1 MEVGQEKGAN
11 HTSQV
16 PFDLVVAI
24 EARPKDSFSRP
35 TAPAWGMSLD
45 IASLRV
51 HRCVPEPLAYRPGM
65 QKGCPHAL
73 SSKAFI
79 QPHGFGLR
87 VAGLLLS
94 QFCFLCIFAGKMLT
108 LPNKPLCSSNLCC
121 LTFDSPLLSAS
132 ATFASQTK
140 GPRKKPQPGLARKR
154 MRRAFH
160 PIRRQMDRLSLG
172 QSFGK

>member
-1 MEVGQEKGAN
+1 MSLQIHCLQWIGGGVGQEKGAN

-16 PFDLVVAI
+16 LFDLVAI
-24 EARPKDSFSRP
+24 EARPKDSFSSP
-35 TAPAWGMSLD
+35 AAPAWGMSLD

-51 HRCVPEPLAYRPGM
+51 HRCVPEPLAYWPDM

-73 SSKAFI
+73 NSKAFI
-79 QPHGFGLR
+79 QARGFGLH

-121 LTFDSPLLSAS
+121 LTFDSPLLSVS
-132 ATFASQTK
+132 ATL
-140 GPRKKPQPGLARKR
+140 LARP
-154 MRRAFH
+154 RA
-160 PIRRQMDRLSLG
+160 PGRNLSLG
-172 QSFGK
+172 